1 MFLAQQRTQQH
12 ALVQM
17 SECLAEG
24 RVEGLALLTPRP
36 AYITPAKT

>member
-17 SECLAEG
+17 GECLAEG
-24 RVEGLALLTPRP
+24 HLERLALLAPLP
-36 AYITPAKT
+36 ACITPAKT